1 MKLRNI
7 KIRNFRSIQHA
18 DIEIHNYSMLVGAN
32 NAGKSNIMAALRAFY
47 ENISWTAKDD
57 NPKFS
62 NIDNDDFESWV
73 ELSFELSD
81 DEWVNLAE
89 LHKDQKSPNTLVV
102 RRYFVHKDRV
112 KSKQSNIYSV
122 VDGVVNETLFYGA
135 KNIGT
140 AKLGSIIYIPAL
152 ISAND
157 QIKTSGASPLRD
169 MLNLMLKKV
178 IDSSPA
184 YKLITESFSKFNEEA
199 KNENGFLDKIVQ
211 PINQAISNWGIEF
224 NMSISPI
231 SPEDVTK
238 NLIGHAFTD
247 TMLGNTPLS
256 LDKYGD
262 GFQRSFLYELIKLA
276 PEITNENRSAPK
288 DSDFN
293 PDFTLIL
300 FEEPEAFLHPAQQEN
315 MAYHLRRLSQG
326 DSQQVIITS
335 HSPIFTSKATD
346 DLCQIVRVHREY
358 GKTSI
363 GQVKKEELQNIFHDG
378 LDFKR
383 CLRTFLSDSAI
394 PDSDK
399 KKAREIIDNSEQ
411 DDEIDKQ
418 NEKFR
423 YQLWLDS
430 ERTSMFFADKVLLV
444 EGPTEKALFN
454 WLIAKDNN
462 WRSFSKYKI
471 AIIDVIGKFN
481 FHRYMTL
488 LDKFGI
494 PYGLILDDDENK
506 KHHQAINEMVKN
518 YPCYKRLA
526 KPVFIPN
533 CIEPFL
539 ELDLPSRA
547 DLKPIEIIKKLEN
560 GEIQNNSLQK
570 LKDKFTEALNI
581 SLII

>member
-1 MKLRNI
+1 MKLRNL

-18 DIEIHNYSMLVGAN
+18 DIEIHNYTMLVGAN

-47 ENISWTAKDD
+47 ENISWMAKDD

-62 NIDNDDFESWV
+62 DPNIDNDDFESWV
-73 ELSFELSD
+73 ELRFELSD

-112 KSKQSNIYSV
+112 KTKQSNIYSV

-231 SPEDVTK
+231 LPEDVTK

-276 PEITNENRSAPK
+276 PEITNETKLVAK
-288 DSDFN
+288 DSEFN

-346 DLCQIVRVHREY
+346 DLCQIVRVHRES

-363 GQVKKEELQNIFHDG
+363 GQVKKEELKKIFHDG

-383 CLRTFLSDSAI
+383 CLRKFIDDQAI

-399 KKAREIIDNSEQ
+399 RKAREIIDNSEQ
-411 DDEIDKQ
+411 NDEIDKQ

-454 WLIAKDNN
+454 WLIAKNN
-462 WRSFSKYKI
+462 DWHSFSKYKI

-506 KHHQAINEMVKN
+506 KHHQAINEMIKH
-518 YPCYKRLA
+518 YSCYKRLA
-526 KPVFIPN
+526 EPVFIPN

-539 ELDLPSRA
+539 ELNLPSRP

-560 GEIQNNSLQK
+560 EEVKDDNLQK
-570 LKDKFTEALNI
+570 LKHKFTEALNI
-581 SLII
+581 S